1 MEGKAPTLLTRL
13 EVERGEE
20 AAEEKHAAGRG
31 WSMGL
36 KERGHRLRN
45 SKLQGEAANADL
57 QTAAG

>member
-1 MEGKAPTLLTRL
+1 MESEAPTLLTRL

-20 AAEEKHAAGRG
+20 AAAGRG

-36 KERGHRLRN
+36 KERGRRLRDL
-45 SKLQGEAANADL
+45 KLQGEAANANL